1 MTNPMK
7 SVMGNN
13 PISQLMNVL
22 NGGANPQQLAQNILN
37 NNPNASQMLNAM
49 QQKCGN
55 RNPRDFVL
63 EQCRNNGINENQVMQ
78 IAQMM
83 GLR

>member
-1 MTNPMK
+1 MNPMQF
-7 SVMGNN
+7 MGRNN
-13 PISQLMNVL
+13 PLSQLMNVL
-22 NGGANPQQLAQNILN
+22 NGGANPQQLAQNILQ
-37 NNPNASQMLNAM
+37 NNPQAQQMMNAM
-49 QQKCGN
+49 QQQCGN

-78 IAQMM
+78 IAQRM

>member
-1 MTNPMK
+1 MNPMQF
-7 SVMGNN
+7 MGRNT
-13 PISQLMNVL
+13 PLSQLMNVL
-22 NGGANPQQLAQNILN
+22 NGGANPQQLAQNILQ
-37 NNPNASQMLNAM
+37 NNPQAQQMMNAM
-49 QQKCGN
+49 QQQCGN

-78 IAQMM
+78 IAQRM